1 MNSRGLRP
9 LPLAS
14 LIGLFLDFLW
24 ACAVLEEQMNSFCA
38 VVGGR
43 PPFTAAQWQELEHQA
58 LILKYLIAGVP
69 VPPELIVPIRR
80 SYEALAGRYF
90 QSSMSYYSYY
100 GKSPDP
106 EPGRCRRTD
115 GKKWRCSKDAY
126 PGSKYCERH
135 MHRGRNRSRKPVESQ
150 TVSSTQTTSS
160 TSTSHSPCGNNASS
174 SGVRNFQNIAL
185 HSTAGP
191 SNSSSP
197 CLSVPNVSQLPLDTS
212 TLGNSQKLKTRSVSI
227 YITSMSSESR
237 RKPPFYSP
245 RTEVAEQS
253 SAISSNR
260 SIENAQNSNSS
271 TSTTST
277 KLRLWMDIDYRHLS
291 LNFLASS
298 ACMKV
303 AMLLYFTGFKA
314 EVDEHSFFSETPGS
328 ERHLAVDN
336 SWRLSTPASIFPPSK
351 FQDSSTLQNANAQL
365 QSARELGQVT
375 LRKSFGRDFSLTE
388 PTKHDTQFL
397 RPFFDEWPNA
407 RESWSDLEEDRS
419 NHHPTSFSTT
429 QLSISLPMASP
440 GFTNTS
446 SRSPNED

>member
-1 MNSRGLRP
+1 
-9 LPLAS
+9 
-14 LIGLFLDFLW
+14 
-24 ACAVLEEQMNSFCA
+24 MNSFCA

-80 SYEALAGRYF
+80 SYEALAGRYY

-100 GKSPDP
+100 GKRPDP

-150 TVSSTQTTSS
+150 TVSPTQTTSS
-160 TSTSHSPCGNNASS
+160 TSASHSPCGNNA

-191 SNSSSP
+191 SDSSSP

-212 TLGNSQKLKTRSVSI
+212 TL
-227 YITSMSSESR
+227 
-237 RKPPFYSP
+237 
-245 RTEVAEQS
+245 
-253 SAISSNR
+253 SNR
-260 SIENAQNSNSS
+260 
-271 TSTTST
+271 
-277 KLRLWMDIDYRHLS
+277 
-291 LNFLASS
+291 
-298 ACMKV
+298 
-303 AMLLYFTGFKA
+303 YFTGFKA
-314 EVDEHSFFSETPGS
+314 GVDEHSFFSQASAS
-328 ERHLAVDN
+328 ERHLVVDPLADN
-336 SWRLSTPASIFPPSK
+336 SWRLSTPASIFPPCAQQHQSK
-351 FQDSSTLQNANAQL
+351 
-365 QSARELGQVT
+365 ELGQIT
-375 LRKSFGRDFSLTE
+375 LRSLPGQQSQQQSFGSDFSLTE
-388 PTKHDTQFL
+388 PAKHETQFL

-407 RESWSDLEEDRS
+407 RDSWSDLDEDRS
-419 NHHPTSFSTT
+419 NPPASFSTT
-429 QLSISLPMASP
+429 QLSISLPMTSP
-440 GFTNTS
+440 GFTSTS